1 MGERDEEGVTR
12 PGETPI
18 SRARA
23 KSSSKPLILGLLA
36 KEGAVLEFS
45 AGAIG
50 ISLPESWGVGDAVAN
65 ARSNASIYRLH
76 TIGETGDPIAAP
88 CICW

>member
-23 KSSSKPLILGLLA
+23 KSSSKTLILGLLA

-50 ISLPESWGVGDAVAN
+50 VSLPESWGVGVQLQMLV
-65 ARSNASIYRLH
+65 RMPPY
-76 TIGETGDPIAAP
+76 TG
-88 CICW
+88 CIQ